1 MKEKAKKKNKI
12 YNNNKIKAKSKK
24 GLTNSN
30 STLQREKTTIYVRNI
45 VNMMISYRTVI
56 NREVKV
62 KVRYGKI
69 KIKINK
75 K

>member
-62 KVRYGKI
+62 QVRYGKI

>member
-1 MKEKAKKKNKI
+1 MKEKAKKNKI

-30 STLQREKTTIYVRNI
+30 STLQREKTTIHLYVRNI
-45 VNMMISYRTVI
+45 VNMISYRTVI

>member
-30 STLQREKTTIYVRNI
+30 STLQREKTTIHLCC
-45 VNMMISYRTVI
+45 T
-56 NREVKV
+56 
-62 KVRYGKI
+62 
-69 KIKINK
+69 
-75 K
+75 

>member
-1 MKEKAKKKNKI
+1 MKEKAKKNKI